1 MLTLMTKNKAVTM
14 SNDIVQLQLEN
25 AQLREQLQKEIDR
38 NFILEQNFKQPKRML
53 KEILDIL
60 DQGYTMSAFKKHIRR
75 KIYDYFPDEYTDII
89 S

>member
-25 AQLREQLQKEIDR
+25 AQLREDLSREIER
-38 NFILEQNFKQPKRML
+38 NFRLEQEFRQPKRML
-53 KEILDIL
+53 KEILSIL
-60 DQGYTMSAFKKHIRR
+60 DQGYTMSAFKKHIKR